1 MRTETSKYVAAFQR
15 VGTVYEESL
24 TLLNGYADCEDWSFV
39 KKKVVRENLL
49 KKRASTWA
57 ENILRT
63 VKNRFLV
70 DSELLPNVK
79 EISKFVSVDIPKSS
93 KVQALYQ
100 YVCESDPLVDRL
112 VIELVRPLVMR
123 YGACRLTKQMYD
135 EFMKKVAMD
144 HPEIDSWSPVVYE
157 TWQRKFFAFLRHSRI
172 MEKAPSLK
180 IRKPL
185 VRVEPFTFFLYGLV
199 DRGFFG
205 LEVIRSRLWQRYFM
219 SEDDVEYALSS
230 AQERGWLQHRRM
242 GSIVELTTS
251 YRSLERWLN
260 GALG

>member
-1 MRTETSKYVAAFQR
+1 M
-15 VGTVYEESL
+15 
-24 TLLNGYADCEDWSFV
+24 LLNGYADCEDWSFV

-49 KKRASTWA
+49 KKRSSSWA

-63 VKNRFLV
+63 VKNRFSIN
-70 DSELLPNVK
+70 SELLPGVK
-79 EISKFVSVDIPKSS
+79 EISKFVSADIPKSS

-100 YVCESDPLVDRL
+100 YVCESAPLVDRL

-123 YGACRLTKQMYD
+123 YGACRLTKQMYN
-135 EFMKKVAMD
+135 EFMRKVAVD
-144 HPEIDSWSPVVYE
+144 HSEIGSWSPVVYE

-185 VRVEPFTFFLYGLV
+185 VRVEPFTFFLYGLI

-205 LEVIRSRLWQRYFM
+205 LEAIRSRLWQRYFM

-251 YRSLERWLN
+251 YRSLEGWLN
-260 GALG
+260 GALE